1 MRRADL
7 ESRSRGILGGSRTA
21 LAVMNDIANKLQQY
35 LKKHPVGKGPTGF
48 KFHLSPPC
56 DAQAIIQAETELGFR
71 LPELL
76 KESYMTIANGG
87 FGPGYGVMGVGEGFT
102 DDLGH
107 TVEKLYA
114 TYRSSNPEDPTWKW
128 PEGWLPLCHWGCVI
142 YSAVDS
148 LNPPYPVYFIDV
160 SAKEPDGP
168 MESIIYAHKASL
180 EEWFSDWMAGKNL
193 WEEVWG
199 K

>member
-1 MRRADL
+1 MASQPRV
-7 ESRSRGILGGSRTA
+7 S
-21 LAVMNDIANKLQQY
+21 
-35 LKKHPVGKGPTGF
+35 
-48 KFHLSPPC
+48 
-56 DAQAIIQAETELGFR
+56 
-71 LPELL
+71 
-76 KESYMTIANGG
+76 
-87 FGPGYGVMGVGEGFT
+87 
-102 DDLGH
+102 H

-114 TYRSSNPEDPTWKW
+114 TCRSTNPEDPTWKW

-142 YSAVDS
+142 YSVVDC

-160 SAKEPDGP
+160 SAKEPDEP
-168 MESIIYAHKASL
+168 MESIIHFHKPSL